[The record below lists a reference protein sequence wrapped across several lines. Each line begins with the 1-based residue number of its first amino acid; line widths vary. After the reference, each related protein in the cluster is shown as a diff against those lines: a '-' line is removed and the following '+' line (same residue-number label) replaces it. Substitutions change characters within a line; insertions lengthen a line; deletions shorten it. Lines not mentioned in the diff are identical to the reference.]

1 MLSTFSTIARIA
13 QPLARCAPPVSLFS
27 TSTTAGK
34 AGSGVQGAG
43 KSDRGVPRRP
53 PHPHKRRGALVKFGH
68 AGDVQG
74 QKTLY
79 RTRTRWLVNAI
90 VNGLEV
96 ERDRLLVIL
105 RKRKIPSSTFAAW
118 LEIVS
123 RCDPVFAL
131 TKLDLL
137 PSAKP
142 DTLIGS
148 DTTEGPIECP
158 NWLYLTI
165 PSFVTDLSHV
175 PYLVAQIGSR
185 RFNAMDEQNRSLFLS
200 RCIQVCLELK
210 HFVALRETVEWIAY
224 TPADSPS
231 TIRHTDSFEQIFD
244 ALATGHGPYHVA
256 EGDLSLVL
264 RPLVALLRSTM
275 LARGIQS
282 TRQIYNSLWSARL
295 APSNPD
301 DIIGL
306 LSEMTDAGI
315 APSQAILHR
324 VMQTCIQVGEGEMA
338 ETVMLELVSQ
348 KKLSGKKLRQ
358 LLGRPSFKRTL
369 LDDDASLKSAAA
381 SEHVKDFA
389 EIKGALEVLLREE
402 GEAAEDDKADEGGQK
417 ASDRRDGVAS
427 RASAVRGEDGEDLPA
442 APSPA
447 EDVRQSK
454 DRPFD
459 ASNPADS
466 PSPSPPRV
474 AEPAASTS
482 APSQPRSGVA
492 IPRDERD
499 EAATSFLRQSP
510 LTFQYLRVLRDYIA
524 NGDGTFPRPPLPF
537 FDRVSWLVFFSTV
550 AERPDVNPDLLVAI
564 LERMHLD
571 SAGPSRKG
579 VYKPPRPTPGMYAI
593 ILQAYRRHGRPQD
606 AVQVFALLEKGVLKD
621 SNWRSNPALLDA
633 LVRAYCAFRRDD
645 LALRLLDR
653 YTLENEPQPRR
664 RAPRKDEVLK
674 AKSDDGRLR
683 TATLNAVLY
692 SLSRQGRFARAYAF
706 YTQYDSKYGV
716 RRDVATLSIMLD
728 AARLASAHAGGG
740 WRSPLDAVYGADVGQ
755 SPLHGGPG
763 GWQRGSKTGDIDDKW
778 GGVVAWRRFEK
789 LVFEDVIEANW
800 QDAKIRS
807 PLEKERGVLQWLEK
821 TLRPSQDEGAVPSD
835 KPNAPPR
842 DWRPF
847 AVTLSPTPPQYPYLY
862 PNDIVFRALIQLVG
876 AHAHISDIPT
886 IVAWMRHLG
895 VVPSRLTL
903 GLAMAHVDG
912 DASIAPS
919 KVADWR
925 RWLVDWLGEEQVPSD
940 REIAW
945 LRRGGGRA
953 GHPTVVG

>member
-1 MLSTFSTIARIA
+1 MLSTFSTVARIA
-13 QPLARCAPPVSLFS
+13 RPLARGAAPAAPFS
-27 TSTTAGK
+27 TSTTVGK

-90 VNGLEV
+90 VNGFEV

-142 DTLIGS
+142 DTVIGS
-148 DTTEGPIECP
+148 GTTEGPIECP

-175 PYLVAQIGSR
+175 SYLVAQIGSP
-185 RFNAMDEQNRSLFLS
+185 RFNAMDEQNRSLFLA
-200 RCIQVCLELK
+200 RCVQVCLDLQ

-224 TPADSPS
+224 TPADSSS
-231 TIRHTDSFEQIFD
+231 TIRHADSFEQIFD

-256 EGDLSLVL
+256 EGDISLVL
-264 RPLVALLRSTM
+264 RPLIALLRST
-275 LARGIQS
+275 LLERGIPL
-282 TRQIYNSLWSARL
+282 TRQIYNSLWSVRL

-301 DIIGL
+301 DVIGL

-324 VMQTCIQVGEGEMA
+324 VMQTCIEAGEGDMA

-358 LLGRPSFKRTL
+358 LLGRPSLERPS
-369 LDDDASLKSAAA
+369 LDDDASLKSLAA
-381 SEHVKDFA
+381 SEHVKDVA
-389 EIKGALEVLLREE
+389 EINRALEVLLRED
-402 GEAAEDDKADEGGQK
+402 GEAAEDGEADEGDQD
-417 ASDRRDGVAS
+417 ANVREDGAAG
-427 RASAVRGEDGEDLPA
+427 RAGGVRGEDGEDLPP

-447 EDVRQSK
+447 EDVRQPK
-454 DRPFD
+454 DRPLD
-459 ASNPADS
+459 SSETPDS
-466 PSPSPPRV
+466 PSPSSSQSVNQMPSPP
-474 AEPAASTS
+474 
-482 APSQPRSGVA
+482 APSQPTSGA
-492 IPRDERD
+492 ANPRDER
-499 EAATSFLRQSP
+499 EETMTSFLRHSP

-524 NGDGTFPRPPLPF
+524 YGDGTFPRPPLPF

-550 AERPDVNPDLLVAI
+550 AERADVNPDLLVAI
-564 LERMHLD
+564 LQRMHLD

-606 AVQVFALLEKGVLKD
+606 AVHVFALLEKGVLKD
-621 SNWRSNPALLDA
+621 SNWRNNPALLDA

-645 LALRLLDR
+645 LALRLLDQ
-653 YTLENEPQPRR
+653 YTRENELQPRR

-674 AKSDDGRLR
+674 PKSDDGKLR

-692 SLSRQGRFARAYAF
+692 CLSRQGRFARAYAF

-716 RRDVATLSIMLD
+716 RPDVATLSIMLD
-728 AARLASAHAGGG
+728 AARLSSAHAGGG
-740 WRSPLDAVYGADVGQ
+740 WRSPLDAFYGADVGQ

-763 GWQRGSKTGDIDDKW
+763 GGQRGGKTGDIDDKW
-778 GGVVAWRRFEK
+778 DGVVAWRRFEK

-821 TLRPSQDEGAVPSD
+821 TLRPSQDEGAIPSD
-835 KPNAPPR
+835 EPNAPPR

>member
-1 MLSTFSTIARIA
+1 MLSTFSTIARSA
-13 QPLARCAPPVSLFS
+13 RPLARCAAPAAPFS
-27 TSTTAGK
+27 SSTAAGK
-34 AGSGVQGAG
+34 ACSGVQGVEKG
-43 KSDRGVPRRP
+43 DRGVPRRP
-53 PHPHKRRGALVKFGH
+53 PHPHKRRGAIVKFGH

-90 VNGLEV
+90 VNGFEV

-142 DTLIGS
+142 DTVIGS
-148 DTTEGPIECP
+148 ETTERPIECP

-175 PYLVAQIGSR
+175 PYLVAQIGSP
-185 RFNAMDEQNRSLFLS
+185 RFNAMDEQNRSLFLA
-200 RCIQVCLELK
+200 RCIQVCLDLQ

-231 TIRHTDSFEQIFD
+231 TIHHIDSFEQVFD

-264 RPLVALLRSTM
+264 RPLVALLRSVM
-275 LARGIQS
+275 LERGIPL
-282 TRQIYNSLWSARL
+282 TRQIYNSLWSVRL
-295 APSNPD
+295 APTNPD

-324 VMQTCIQVGEGEMA
+324 VMQTCIQAGEGDMA

-348 KKLSGKKLRQ
+348 KKLPGKKLRQ
-358 LLGRPSFKRTL
+358 LLGHPYLERPS

-381 SEHVKDFA
+381 SEQVKDLA
-389 EIKGALEVLLREE
+389 EIKGALEVLLPKE
-402 GEAAEDDKADEGGQK
+402 GEAAEDELDGASQDATVQEEGLADRVGPGPGG
-417 ASDRRDGVAS
+417 DG
-427 RASAVRGEDGEDLPA
+427 RGE
-442 APSPA
+442 PSTPCRA
-447 EDVRQSK
+447 EDVRQPK
-454 DRPFD
+454 DRPLD
-459 ASNPADS
+459 SSGTADT
-466 PSPSPPRV
+466 PSPSSPQSPKQT
-474 AEPAASTS
+474 PSSAAM
-482 APSQPRSGVA
+482 PSQPNSDLGV
-492 IPRDERD
+492 PRNEQD
-499 EAATSFLRQSP
+499 EAMTSFLRQSP
-510 LTFQYLRVLRDYIA
+510 LTFQYLRSLRDYIA
-524 NGDGTFPRPPLPF
+524 YGDGTFPRPPLPF

-550 AERPDVNPDLLVAI
+550 AERSDVNPDLLVAI
-564 LERMHLD
+564 IERMHLD
-571 SAGPSRKG
+571 SAGPSPKG

-606 AVQVFALLEKGVLKD
+606 AVHVFALLEKGVLKD
-621 SNWRSNPALLDA
+621 SNWRNNPALLDA

-653 YTLENEPQPRR
+653 YTLENDSQPRR

-674 AKSDDGRLR
+674 AKSDDGKLR

-692 SLSRQGRFARAYAF
+692 CLSRQGRFARAYAF

-716 RRDVATLSIMLD
+716 RPDVATLSIMLD

-740 WRSPLDAVYGADVGQ
+740 WRSLLDAFYGADVGQ

-763 GWQRGSKTGDIDDKW
+763 GGQRGGKTGDIDDKW
-778 GGVVAWRRFEK
+778 DGVAAWRRFEK
-789 LVFEDVIEANW
+789 LVFEYVIEANW

-835 KPNAPPR
+835 KLNVQPR
-842 DWRPF
+842 KWRPF

-919 KVADWR
+919 KVAEWR